1 MTAAT
6 TINSVR
12 LGQLLC
18 RLGLIDARQ
27 IGAALNQQRA
37 GSQLLGQILLQ
48 QSRVKPAHLQLV
60 LCWQRWLRLSALVVS
75 LLLGFMQEAC
85 ADESKGLLQKST
97 ASSASLTSLI
107 AQSRYQ
113 WGAPVATAASNAL
126 AYSVKTVENT
136 SKKIYSVA
144 REQLK
149 NSFKNVCMG
158 EFEAGVGRHD
168 YGKRFQAVWSSK
180 YVLMEMKYQF

>member
-6 TINSVR
+6 RINSAR

-18 RLGLIDARQ
+18 KLGLISVKQLR
-27 IGAALNQQRA
+27 AALNQQRI
-37 GSQLLGQILLQ
+37 GGQRLGQILLQ
-48 QSRVKPAHLQLV
+48 QSSIKPAYLQLI
-60 LCWQRWLRLSALVVS
+60 LCWQSWLKLSALLAS
-75 LLLGFMQEAC
+75 LLLGFVQEAC
-85 ADESKGLLQKST
+85 ADESRNLPQQN
-97 ASSASLTSLI
+97 AAPNANLTSLI

-113 WGAPVATAASNAL
+113 WGAPAVAAASNAL
-126 AYSVKTVENT
+126 TYSVKTVEAT
-136 SKKIYSVA
+136 SKKIYGVA

-168 YGKRFQAVWSSK
+168 YGKRFQAVWSTK